1 MEPRYLLD
9 TNICIYIRQKRPEQ
23 VLRRFRK
30 LRPGEAALSV
40 ITYGEL
46 LYGATKSTQRVTA
59 LERLR
64 ELVNLLP
71 ALSLPETAAEAY
83 GTIRA
88 ELESK
93 GEMIGNND
101 LWIAAHAVAAGLTL
115 VTNNENEFR
124 RVRGLKIQN
133 WAVQGPREP
142 LPGQQA
148 RTNTASR

>member
-9 TNICIYIRQKRPEQ
+9 TNICIYIRQKKPDE

-46 LYGATKSTQRVTA
+46 LYGAAKSKQRVAA
-59 LERLR
+59 LEQLH
-64 ELVNLLP
+64 ELGNLLP
-71 ALSLPETAAEAY
+71 ALSLPETAAEVY

-88 ELESK
+88 ELEAK

-101 LWIAAHAVAAGLTL
+101 LWIASHAVASGLTL
-115 VTNNENEFR
+115 VTNNESEFQQI
-124 RVRGLKIQN
+124 RGLKMQN
-133 WAVQGPREP
+133 WTV
-142 LPGQQA
+142 
-148 RTNTASR
+148 

>member
-9 TNICIYIRQKRPEQ
+9 TNICIYIRQKRPEE
-23 VLRRFRK
+23 VLRHFRK

-46 LYGATKSTQRVTA
+46 SYGTAKSVQRVRA

-64 ELVNLLP
+64 ELVQLLP

-88 ELESK
+88 DLETK

-115 VTNNENEFR
+115 VTNNESEFR
-124 RVRGLKIQN
+124 RVRGLRIQN
-133 WAVQGPREP
+133 WA
-142 LPGQQA
+142 A
-148 RTNTASR
+148 